1 MTGQTIILATR
12 AHRQRAHALIDAA
25 PEYAVV
31 NVRPES
37 RTGAQNDKMWAELSD
52 IARAKPQGR
61 NHPPHVWKALVM
73 DMAGCKPIWEPSLDG
88 QGVVCVGYK
97 SSRLNKQEMS
107 DVIEAMN
114 SYAAEHGIE
123 LSETAL

>member
-12 AHRQRAHALIDAA
+12 AHRQRAHALVDAA
-25 PEYAVV
+25 PERAVV
-31 NVRPES
+31 NIRAEG
-37 RTGAQNDKMWAELSD
+37 RTPSQNDKMWAGLSD

-61 NHPPHVWKALVM
+61 NHPSHVWKALVM

-97 SSRLNKQEMS
+97 SSRLSKQEMS

-114 SYAAEHGIE
+114 AYAAEHDVE
-123 LSETAL
+123 LGE